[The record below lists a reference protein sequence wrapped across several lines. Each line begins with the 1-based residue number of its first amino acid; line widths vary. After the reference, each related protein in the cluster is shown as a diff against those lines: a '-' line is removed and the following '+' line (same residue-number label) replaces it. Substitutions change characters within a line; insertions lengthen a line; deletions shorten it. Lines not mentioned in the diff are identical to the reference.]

1 MIYSI
6 VLNKT
11 AIRSDRKREYY
22 FTIERIFKDAYGRYT
37 YPMTEKQD
45 VCVISSLGYNTVHGF
60 LRDYI
65 ASKKT
70 IDSDKMFLGAKF
82 AFKDWNDTYENQID
96 ELNKTRDEFFLIDG
110 GKRGTERQSDDTTSD
125 R

>member
-11 AIRSDRKREYY
+11 ALRSDGKREYY
-22 FTIERIFKDAYGRYT
+22 FTIERIFKDIYGRYT

-45 VCVISSLGYNTVHGF
+45 VCIISSLGYNTVHGF

-65 ASKKT
+65 ASKT
-70 IDSDKMFLGAKF
+70 TMASSKMFVGAKF
-82 AFKDWNDTYENQID
+82 AFKNWNDTYENQID
-96 ELNKTRDEFFLIDG
+96 ELNKTRDEFFLIE
-110 GKRGTERQSDDTTSD
+110 GKRGVARQSDDTTSD

>member
-1 MIYSI
+1 MIYSV

-11 AIRSDRKREYY
+11 AIRSDGKREYY
-22 FTIERIFKDAYGRYT
+22 FTIERIFKDTYGRYT

-45 VCVISSLGYNTVHGF
+45 VCIISSLGYNTVNGF

-70 IDSDKMFLGAKF
+70 INSSKMFLGAKF

-96 ELNKTRDEFFLIDG
+96 ELNKTRNEFFLVK
-110 GKRGTERQSDDTTSD
+110 GKRGAESQSDDTTSN

>member
-6 VLNKT
+6 VLNNT
-11 AIRSDRKREYY
+11 AIRSDGKREYY
-22 FTIERIFKDAYGRYT
+22 FTIERILKDIYGRYT

-45 VCVISSLGYNTVHGF
+45 VCIISSLGYNTVHGF
-60 LRDYI
+60 LRDYLV
-65 ASKKT
+65 SRKT
-70 IDSDKMFLGAKF
+70 IDSSKMFLGAKF

-96 ELNKTRDEFFLIDG
+96 ELNKTRNEFFLIDG
-110 GKRGTERQSDDTTSD
+110 KRGVESQSDNTTSN

>member
-1 MIYSI
+1 MFNIELTK
-6 VLNKT
+6 VT
-11 AIRSDRKREYY
+11 ARDDGKREYY
-22 FTIERIFKDAYGRYT
+22 VTITKMLKDTYGRYT
-37 YPMTEKQD
+37 YPIETQD
-45 VCVISSLGYNTVHGF
+45 VCIVSSLGYNTVHGF

-70 IDSDKMFLGAKF
+70 IDSSKMFLGAKF

-96 ELNKTRDEFFLIDG
+96 ELKKTRDEFFLIDG
-110 GKRGTERQSDDTTSD
+110 KRGERRQSDNTTGN

>member
-11 AIRSDRKREYY
+11 ALRSDGKREYY
-22 FTIERIFKDAYGRYT
+22 FTISKMLKDIYGRYT
-37 YPMTEKQD
+37 YPMTETQD
-45 VCVISSLGYNTVHGF
+45 VCIISSLGYNTVNGF
-60 LRDYI
+60 LRDYLVN
-65 ASKKT
+65 KKT
-70 IDSDKMFLGAKF
+70 INSSKMFLGAKF

-96 ELNKTRDEFFLIDG
+96 ELNKTRNEFFLIDG
-110 GKRGTERQSDDTTSD
+110 KRGAERQSDDTTGN

>member
-1 MIYSI
+1 MIYSV

-11 AIRSDRKREYY
+11 AIRSDGKREYY
-22 FTIERIFKDAYGRYT
+22 FTIERIFKDIYGRYT
-37 YPMTEKQD
+37 YPMTTEKQD
-45 VCVISSLGYNTVHGF
+45 VCIISSLGYNTVNGF

-65 ASKKT
+65 ASKKP
-70 IDSDKMFLGAKF
+70 IGSKMFLGAKF

-96 ELNKTRDEFFLIDG
+96 ELNKTRNEFFLIDG
-110 GKRGTERQSDDTTSD
+110 KRGVERQSDDTTSD

>member
-1 MIYSI
+1 MIYSV

-11 AIRSDRKREYY
+11 AIRSDGKREYY
-22 FTIERIFKDAYGRYT
+22 FTVERIFKDIYGRYT

-45 VCVISSLGYNTVHGF
+45 VCIISSLGYNTVNGF

-70 IDSDKMFLGAKF
+70 IDSGKMFLGAKF

-96 ELNKTRDEFFLIDG
+96 ELNKTRNEFFLIDG
-110 GKRGTERQSDDTTSD
+110 KRGAERQSDDTTSD